1 MRHVVFVTG
10 LLINLS
16 SRRASNFIHARNAAL
31 ALANDF
37 MREKK
42 YIKILIK
49 KNVDIIFERS
59 VEDLTENL
67 LDYTN
72 EFF

>member
-37 MREKK
+37 MREKNIQK
-42 YIKILIK
+42 IVVDHHMNIAEIEIKTISFK
-49 KNVDIIFERS
+49 KRKEKS
-59 VEDLTENL
+59 QAED
-67 LDYTN
+67 
-72 EFF
+72 